1 MLGDARWADCE
12 LLGFDLETTGV
23 DRFSDVAVSFALVT
37 VERGVVTGTEAH
49 LVDPEGR
56 SFWRHRRA
64 RISTERA
71 RDEGMPLDDA
81 VEVLA
86 DALIRA
92 SRRGVPVAGIKLD
105 YDLTILDVQCRRL
118 DGRGLGERG
127 WAATC
132 STRSS
137 STGDSTSTARS
148 QDPRPPLRPL
158 RRRHPVRTRCSGRRG
173 GLDRRPLGDEREV
186 PELRG
191 TDVGSCT
198 SPRSSGTASGRRRS
212 TSGVGARGASRS
224 ILATTS
230 GPLRARSRLN
240 EHHRDGAR
248 MEPCAHGRSS
258 NPDPSTRDAQA
269 R

>member
-1 MLGDARWADCE
+1 MPGDARWADCE

-49 LVDPEGR
+49 LVDPGR
-56 SFWRHRRA
+56 EIPSGATAVHG
-64 RISTERA
+64 ISTERA

-127 WAATC
+127 WAGNVLDALVI
-132 STRSS
+132 
-137 STGDSTSTARS
+137 D
-148 QDPRPPLRPL
+148 
-158 RRRHPVRTRCSGRRG
+158 RRFDKYRKGRRT
-173 GLDRRPLGDEREV
+173 LGHLCGHYGVDIRSAHDAAADAEASIGVLLAMSEKF

-191 TDVGSCT
+191 TDVGELHLSQVEWH
-198 SPRSSGTASGRRRS
+198 REWAASFDEWRRRQGS
-212 TSGVGARGASRS
+212 E
-224 ILATTS
+224 
-230 GPLRARSRLN
+230 PLDP
-240 EHHRDGAR
+240 RDYIWPLC
-248 MEPCAHGRSS
+248 EPALV
-258 NPDPSTRDAQA
+258 
-269 R
+269 

>member
-1 MLGDARWADCE
+1 
-12 LLGFDLETTGV
+12 
-23 DRFSDVAVSFALVT
+23 
-37 VERGVVTGTEAH
+37 
-49 LVDPEGR
+49 VDPGR
-56 SFWRHRRA
+56 EIPSAPPPCTGSRRA
-64 RISTERA
+64 S

-127 WAATC
+127 WPATVL
-132 STRSS
+132 
-137 STGDSTSTARS
+137 DALVI
-148 QDPRPPLRPL
+148 D
-158 RRRHPVRTRCSGRRG
+158 RRFDKYRKGRRT
-173 GLDRRPLGDEREV
+173 LGHLCGHYGVDIRSAHDAAADAEASIGVLLAMSEKF

-191 TDVGSCT
+191 TDVGELHLSQVEWH
-198 SPRSSGTASGRRRS
+198 ASGRRRS

-230 GPLRARSRLN
+230 GPLRARLV
-240 EHHRDGAR
+240 
-248 MEPCAHGRSS
+248 
-258 NPDPSTRDAQA
+258 
-269 R
+269 